1 MQPDFRL
8 PDCYTVDN
16 IHKVVDKIPGFSD
29 ETLFWIFYTQPKDII
44 QEQAAAELWVCPT
57 KYSSGNA
64 DHDRTTRN
72 WRYHKVLQMWVTKDH
87 TLPDPVQ
94 ISPEA
99 EKGSYVFFNHNSWN
113 RQRVSSRDARSW
125 SKETVF

>member
-16 IHKVVDKIPGFSD
+16 IHKVVDKLPGFSD

-44 QEQAAAELWVCPT
+44 QEQAATELLVIP
-57 KYSSGNA
+57 SSS
-64 DHDRTTRN
+64 DRTLLNVDRTSRN
-72 WRYHKVLQMWVTKDH
+72 WRYHKGMMMWVTKDH

-99 EKGSYVFFNHNSWN
+99 EKGSYIFFNHNGWT
-113 RQRVSSRDARSW
+113 RQRVSP
-125 SKETVF
+125 